1 MAAIQPNAPKDDL
14 SKEERPVDFAAYNE
28 TGLHRFVTDQTIK
41 DVFFVMLFV
50 RLANSLCMKTFFQ
63 PDEYFQVLEPAWQ
76 MAFGPD
82 SGAWITWVSTTLLLL
97 EDDTVQVLTSRRN
110 GSTSCAR
117 HFTRR
122 CLQAPSS
129 SWTRPWSTCSSSP
142 SSGP

>member
-1 MAAIQPNAPKDDL
+1 MPVVSAMAAIQPKVPKDDL

-50 RLANSLCMKTFFQ
+50 RLANSLSMKTFFQ

-76 MAFGPD
+76 MAFGAD
-82 SGAWITWVSTTLLLL
+82 SGAWITWVSSDLPPL
-97 EDDTVQVLTSRRN
+97 EDDIVQVLTSRRN

-122 CLQAPSS
+122 CSRAPSS
-129 SWTRPWSTCSSSP
+129 SLTRP
-142 SSGP
+142 